1 MSMTTWLAWTDDRIH
16 ASVEDWFSAWQNPE
30 SVGRRKEKEP
40 RSEEREM
47 HLVVGHE
54 ESKVLKTKE

>member
-1 MSMTTWLAWTDDRIH
+1 MSMTIWLSRTNYRIH
-16 ASVEDWFSAWQNPE
+16 ASVEDWFRAWQNPE
-30 SVGRRKEKEP
+30 SASRREEKEP

-54 ESKVLKTKE
+54 ESRVLRTKE